1 MGKFIAHA
9 HACLVKYLV
18 SRSFL
23 YRITCIHATLDM
35 RKYLLGL
42 VVPLA
47 VAIAL
52 LHVASRAKA
61 SETEE
66 LNSCPVSGGDLE
78 DELESAFHDATEVII
93 NCISVDEADGVRNG
107 VVSVFYMEIN
117 NASSMRTSARFS
129 LECTGSLLKIL
140 PSERPATNAT
150 VSCAE
155 ECAVEE
161 EQDNLCPT
169 GIRNSLFSSSASIL
183 CCMR

>member
-1 MGKFIAHA
+1 MR
-9 HACLVKYLV
+9 LV
-18 SRSFL
+18 SFL
-23 YRITCIHATLDM
+23 LAISLV
-35 RKYLLGL
+35 LLGL
-42 VVPLA
+42 DPTARIRAAAQEEEEESSCMFVLP
-47 VAIAL
+47 
-52 LHVASRAKA
+52 SRATA
-61 SETEE
+61 PEAE

-78 DELESAFHDATEVII
+78 DELEGAFHDATEVII

-117 NASSMRTSARFS
+117 NASSTSSTTSARFS

-169 GIRNSLFSSSASIL
+169 GEFQKKFAVLGSVSIL
-183 CCMR
+183 ANCEHFHFL